1 MCICTI
7 EVRTIACIARV
18 LQHLGSIVNME
29 FQVKVSEY
37 ASEVI
42 NTRPYK
48 YQTRQTYFK
57 DLKRLGIWD
66 LDVSEVN
73 SALIRDIVEKV
84 TTQSTRKRLFITAR
98 SIFKELGI
106 CQDLPNLE
114 AEGKI
119 YDIPTQ
125 EQLEWLID
133 KSKYRLQLFLCMFG
147 GLRVGE
153 ACAVTPEK
161 ISGDYLDVNQAYSQD
176 GLHLGSPKTYGKIL
190 LPHWLAE
197 EVRNMALD
205 EYWEMGKT
213 TKLVSHSCYKLS
225 RSEKFREMTGG
236 KTVNPHMLRHWY
248 ATDMIRRGVNPE
260 VVRRQMRHK
269 NVSVTLK
276 IYTQVRSEEIELS
289 LPTRISEMGMSNPAP
304 KRLLRLVR

>member
-1 MCICTI
+1 M
-7 EVRTIACIARV
+7 
-18 LQHLGSIVNME
+18 L
-29 FQVKVSEY
+29 VSEY
-37 ASEVI
+37 ATEVI

-48 YQTRQTYFK
+48 YQTRQTFFK

-66 LDVSEVN
+66 LDIEQVN
-73 SALIRDIVEKV
+73 SALIRDVVEQL
-84 TTQSTRKRLFITAR
+84 TTQSTRKRLYITAR
-98 SIFKELGI
+98 SIFRDLGR

-119 YDIPTQ
+119 YDIPPQ

-133 KSKYRLQLFLCMFG
+133 RSKYRLQLLLCMFG

-161 ISGDYLDVNQAYSQD
+161 LSGDYLDVNQAYSQD

-197 EVRNMALD
+197 EVKNMQPDQL
-205 EYWEMGKT
+205 WSLGRT

-225 RSEKFREMTGG
+225 RGEKFKNLSGG

-276 IYTQVRSEEIELS
+276 IYTQVRSEEIEAS
-289 LPTRISEMGMSNPAP
+289 LPNRLRNQTGNPSPQNTNVIEFKKKA
-304 KRLLRLVR
+304 LR

>member
-1 MCICTI
+1 M
-7 EVRTIACIARV
+7 
-18 LQHLGSIVNME
+18 
-29 FQVKVSEY
+29 KVSEY
-37 ASEVI
+37 ATEII
-42 NTRPYK
+42 NNRPYK
-48 YQTRQTYFK
+48 YQTRLTYFK

-66 LDVSEVN
+66 LDVTEVN
-73 SALIRDIVEKV
+73 SALIRNKVESV
-84 TTQSTRKRLFITAR
+84 TTQSTRKRLYITAR
-98 SIFKELGI
+98 SIFRDLDV

-125 EQLEWLID
+125 EQLEWLIE
-133 KSKYRLQLFLCMFG
+133 KSKYRIQLYLCMFG

-161 ISGDYLDVNQAYSQD
+161 ITGDYLDVNQAYSQD
-176 GLHLGSPKTYGKIL
+176 GLNLGSPKTYGKIL
-190 LPHWLAE
+190 LPHWLAQEVLNMTE
-197 EVRNMALD
+197 EQK
-205 EYWEMGKT
+205 WKFGT
-213 TKLVSHSCYKLS
+213 PTKLVSHSCYKLS
-225 RSEKFREMTGG
+225 RSTKFKEMTGG

-276 IYTQVRSEEIELS
+276 IYTQVRSEEIEAS
-289 LPTRISEMGMSNPAP
+289 LPNKISEISERN
-304 KRLLRLVR
+304 RLNQENVIQFRKKSS

>member
-1 MCICTI
+1 M
-7 EVRTIACIARV
+7 
-18 LQHLGSIVNME
+18 L
-29 FQVKVSEY
+29 VSEY
-37 ASEVI
+37 ATEVI

-48 YQTRQTYFK
+48 YQTRQTFFK

-66 LDVSEVN
+66 LDVDQVN
-73 SALIRDIVEKV
+73 SALIRDVVEQL
-84 TTQSTRKRLFITAR
+84 TTQSTRKRLYITAR
-98 SIFKELGI
+98 SIFRDLGK

-119 YDIPTQ
+119 YDIPPQ

-133 KSKYRLQLFLCMFG
+133 RSKYRLQLLLCMFG

-161 ISGDYLDVNQAYSQD
+161 LSGDYLDVNQAYSQD

-197 EVRNMALD
+197 EVKNMQPEQL
-205 EYWEMGKT
+205 WSLGRT

-225 RSEKFREMTGG
+225 RGEKFKNLSGG

-276 IYTQVRSEEIELS
+276 IYTQVRSEEIEAS
-289 LPTRISEMGMSNPAP
+289 LPNRLRNQTGNPTLQNTNVIEFKKKA
-304 KRLLRLVR
+304 LR

>member
-1 MCICTI
+1 M
-7 EVRTIACIARV
+7 
-18 LQHLGSIVNME
+18 L
-29 FQVKVSEY
+29 VSEY
-37 ASEVI
+37 ATEVI

-48 YQTRQTYFK
+48 YQTRQTFFK
-57 DLKRLGIWD
+57 DLKRLGIWE
-66 LDVSEVN
+66 LEVEQVN
-73 SALIRDIVEKV
+73 SALIRDVVEQL
-84 TTQSTRKRLFITAR
+84 TTQSTRKRLYITAR
-98 SIFKELGI
+98 SIFRDLGI

-119 YDIPTQ
+119 YDIPPQ

-133 KSKYRLQLFLCMFG
+133 RSKYRLQLLLCMFG

-161 ISGDYLDVNQAYSQD
+161 LSGDYLDVNQAYSQD

-197 EVRNMALD
+197 EVKQMQPDQLWSLGR
-205 EYWEMGKT
+205 T

-225 RSEKFREMTGG
+225 RGEKFKELSGG

-276 IYTQVRSEEIELS
+276 IYTQVRSEEIEAS
-289 LPTRISEMGMSNPAP
+289 LPNRLRNQTGNPTPQNTNVIEFKKKA
-304 KRLLRLVR
+304 LR

>member
-1 MCICTI
+1 MM
-7 EVRTIACIARV
+7 
-18 LQHLGSIVNME
+18 L
-29 FQVKVSEY
+29 VSEY
-37 ASEVI
+37 ATEVI

-48 YQTRQTYFK
+48 YQTRQTFFK

-66 LDVSEVN
+66 LDVEQVN
-73 SALIRDIVEKV
+73 SALIRDVVEQL
-84 TTQSTRKRLFITAR
+84 TTQSTRKRLYITAR
-98 SIFKELGI
+98 SIFRDLGK

-119 YDIPTQ
+119 YDIPPQ

-133 KSKYRLQLFLCMFG
+133 RSKYRLQLLLCMFG

-161 ISGDYLDVNQAYSQD
+161 LSGDYLDVNQAYSQD

-197 EVRNMALD
+197 EVKNMQPDQL
-205 EYWEMGKT
+205 WSLGRT

-225 RSEKFREMTGG
+225 RGEKFKNLSGG

-276 IYTQVRSEEIELS
+276 IYTQVRSEEIEAS
-289 LPTRISEMGMSNPAP
+289 LPNRLRNQTGNPTPQNTNVIEFKKKA
-304 KRLLRLVR
+304 LR

>member
-1 MCICTI
+1 M
-7 EVRTIACIARV
+7 
-18 LQHLGSIVNME
+18 L
-29 FQVKVSEY
+29 VSEY
-37 ASEVI
+37 ATEVI

-48 YQTRQTYFK
+48 YQTRQTFFK

-66 LDVSEVN
+66 LEVEQVN
-73 SALIRDIVEKV
+73 SALIRDVVEQL
-84 TTQSTRKRLFITAR
+84 TTQSTRKRLYITAR
-98 SIFKELGI
+98 SIFRDLGK

-119 YDIPTQ
+119 YDIPPQ

-133 KSKYRLQLFLCMFG
+133 RSKYRLQLLLCMFG

-161 ISGDYLDVNQAYSQD
+161 LSGDYLDVNQAYSQD

-197 EVRNMALD
+197 EVKQMQPDQLWSLGR
-205 EYWEMGKT
+205 T

-225 RSEKFREMTGG
+225 RGEKFKNLSGG

-276 IYTQVRSEEIELS
+276 IYTQVRSEEIEAS
-289 LPTRISEMGMSNPAP
+289 LPNRLRNQTGNPTPQNTNVIEFKKKA
-304 KRLLRLVR
+304 LR

>member
-1 MCICTI
+1 M
-7 EVRTIACIARV
+7 
-18 LQHLGSIVNME
+18 L
-29 FQVKVSEY
+29 VSEY
-37 ASEVI
+37 ATEVI

-48 YQTRQTYFK
+48 YQTRQTFFK

-66 LDVSEVN
+66 LEVEQVN
-73 SALIRDIVEKV
+73 SALVRDVVEQL
-84 TTQSTRKRLFITAR
+84 TTQSTRKRLYITAR
-98 SIFKELGI
+98 SIFRDLGI

-119 YDIPTQ
+119 YDIPPQ

-133 KSKYRLQLFLCMFG
+133 RSKYRLQLLLCMFG

-161 ISGDYLDVNQAYSQD
+161 LSGDYLDVNQAYSQD

-197 EVRNMALD
+197 EVRSMRPDQL
-205 EYWEMGKT
+205 WSLGRT

-225 RSEKFREMTGG
+225 RGEKFKKLSGG

-276 IYTQVRSEEIELS
+276 IYTQVRSEEIEAS
-289 LPTRISEMGMSNPAP
+289 LPTRLPKHALQIGSRSNVISF
-304 KRLLRLVR
+304 RR

>member
-1 MCICTI
+1 M
-7 EVRTIACIARV
+7 
-18 LQHLGSIVNME
+18 L
-29 FQVKVSEY
+29 VSEY
-37 ASEVI
+37 ATEVI

-48 YQTRQTYFK
+48 YQTRQTFFK

-66 LDVSEVN
+66 LEVEQVN
-73 SALIRDIVEKV
+73 SALIRDVVEQL
-84 TTQSTRKRLFITAR
+84 TTQSTRKRLYITAR
-98 SIFKELGI
+98 SIFRDLGK

-119 YDIPTQ
+119 YDIPPQ

-133 KSKYRLQLFLCMFG
+133 RSKYRLQLLLCMFG

-161 ISGDYLDVNQAYSQD
+161 LSGDYLDVNQAYSQD

-197 EVRNMALD
+197 EVKNMQPEQL
-205 EYWEMGKT
+205 WSLGRT

-225 RSEKFREMTGG
+225 RGEKFKNLSGG

-276 IYTQVRSEEIELS
+276 IYTQVRSEEVEAS
-289 LPTRISEMGMSNPAP
+289 LPNRIGSKPLKPGSNTENVLQFRA
-304 KRLLRLVR
+304 KTS

>member
-1 MCICTI
+1 M
-7 EVRTIACIARV
+7 
-18 LQHLGSIVNME
+18 L
-29 FQVKVSEY
+29 VSEY
-37 ASEVI
+37 ATEVI

-48 YQTRQTYFK
+48 YQTRQTFFK

-66 LDVSEVN
+66 LDVEQVN
-73 SALIRDIVEKV
+73 SALIRDVVEQL
-84 TTQSTRKRLFITAR
+84 TTQSTRKRLYITAR
-98 SIFKELGI
+98 SIFRDLDK

-119 YDIPTQ
+119 YDIPPQ

-133 KSKYRLQLFLCMFG
+133 RSKYRLQLLLCMFG

-161 ISGDYLDVNQAYSQD
+161 LSGDYLDVNQAYSQD

-197 EVRNMALD
+197 EVRNMQPDQL
-205 EYWEMGKT
+205 WSLGKT

-225 RSEKFREMTGG
+225 RGEKFKKLSGG

-276 IYTQVRSEEIELS
+276 IYTQVRSEEIEAS
-289 LPTRISEMGMSNPAP
+289 LPN
-304 KRLLRLVR
+304 RLRNQTGDLTPQNTNVIEFKKKALR

>member
-1 MCICTI
+1 M
-7 EVRTIACIARV
+7 
-18 LQHLGSIVNME
+18 L
-29 FQVKVSEY
+29 VSEY
-37 ASEVI
+37 ATEVI

-48 YQTRQTYFK
+48 YQTRQTFFK

-66 LDVSEVN
+66 LEVEQVN
-73 SALIRDIVEKV
+73 SALIRDVVEQL
-84 TTQSTRKRLFITAR
+84 TTQSTRKRLYITAR
-98 SIFKELGI
+98 SIFRDLGK

-119 YDIPTQ
+119 YDIPPQ

-133 KSKYRLQLFLCMFG
+133 RSKYRLQLLLCMFG

-161 ISGDYLDVNQAYSQD
+161 LSGDYLDVNQAYSQD

-197 EVRNMALD
+197 EVKNMQPEQL
-205 EYWEMGKT
+205 WSLGRT

-225 RSEKFREMTGG
+225 RGEKFKNLSGG

-276 IYTQVRSEEIELS
+276 IYTQVRSEEIEAS
-289 LPTRISEMGMSNPAP
+289 LPN
-304 KRLLRLVR
+304 RLRNQTGFPTSQNTNVIEFKKKALR

>member
-1 MCICTI
+1 MM
-7 EVRTIACIARV
+7 
-18 LQHLGSIVNME
+18 L
-29 FQVKVSEY
+29 VSEY
-37 ASEVI
+37 ATEVI

-48 YQTRQTYFK
+48 YQTRQTFFK

-66 LDVSEVN
+66 LDVDQVN
-73 SALIRDIVEKV
+73 SALIRDVVEQL
-84 TTQSTRKRLFITAR
+84 TTQSTRKRLYITAR
-98 SIFKELGI
+98 SIFRDLDR

-119 YDIPTQ
+119 YDIPPQ

-133 KSKYRLQLFLCMFG
+133 RSKYRLQLLLCMFG

-161 ISGDYLDVNQAYSQD
+161 LSGDYLDVNQAYSQD

-197 EVRNMALD
+197 EVRNMQPEQL
-205 EYWEMGKT
+205 WSLGKT

-225 RSEKFREMTGG
+225 RGEKFKKISGG

-276 IYTQVRSEEIELS
+276 IYTQVRSEEIEAS
-289 LPTRISEMGMSNPAP
+289 LPN
-304 KRLLRLVR
+304 RLRNQTGDFTPQNTNVIEFKKKALR

>member
-1 MCICTI
+1 MNG
-7 EVRTIACIARV
+7 IA
-18 LQHLGSIVNME
+18 M
-29 FQVKVSEY
+29 KVSEY
-37 ASEVI
+37 ATNVI
-42 NTRPYK
+42 NSRPYK
-48 YQTRQTYFK
+48 YETRLTYFK
-57 DLKRLGIWD
+57 DLKRLGIWN
-66 LDVSEVN
+66 LEIAEVN
-73 SALIRDIVEKV
+73 SALIRNNVELI

-98 SIFKELGI
+98 SIFRDLDI

-125 EQLEWLID
+125 EELEWLIER
-133 KSKYRLQLFLCMFG
+133 SKYRLQLLLCMFG

-161 ISGDYLDVNQAYSQD
+161 LSGDYLDVNQAYSQD

-190 LPHWLAE
+190 LPSWLAE
-197 EVRNMALD
+197 EVRNMTRDQL
-205 EYWEMGKT
+205 WKLGKT
-213 TKLVSHSCYKLS
+213 TKVVTNSCYKLS
-225 RSEKFREMTGG
+225 HGEKFKRMTGG

-276 IYTQVRSEEIELS
+276 IYTQVRSEEIESS
-289 LPTRISEMGMSNPAP
+289 LPTRINDDLHLKSDENVIPFKAKS
-304 KRLLRLVR
+304 V

>member
-1 MCICTI
+1 M
-7 EVRTIACIARV
+7 
-18 LQHLGSIVNME
+18 
-29 FQVKVSEY
+29 KVSEY
-37 ASEVI
+37 ATEVI
-42 NTRPYK
+42 NSRPYK
-48 YQTRQTYFK
+48 YQTRQTFFK
-57 DLKRLGIWD
+57 DLKRLGIWEMQVED
-66 LDVSEVN
+66 IN
-73 SALIRDIVEKV
+73 SALIRDVVEKIQ
-84 TTQSTRKRLFITAR
+84 TQSTRKRLFITAR
-98 SIFKELGI
+98 SIFKDLGI

-125 EQLEWLID
+125 AELEWLID

-161 ISGDYLDVNQAYSQD
+161 LSGDYLDVNQAYSQD

-197 EVRNMALD
+197 EVRNMKPNQ
-205 EYWEMGKT
+205 YWKIGRT

-225 RSEKFREMTGG
+225 RSAKFKDMTGG

-269 NVSVTLK
+269 NVSVTLR
-276 IYTQVRSEEIELS
+276 IYTQVRSEEIEAS
-289 LPTRISEMGMSNPAP
+289 LPTRLDEMKKPLETPVRA
-304 KRLLRLVR
+304 LRLVK

>member
-1 MCICTI
+1 M
-7 EVRTIACIARV
+7 
-18 LQHLGSIVNME
+18 
-29 FQVKVSEY
+29 KVSEY

-42 NTRPYK
+42 NSRPYK
-48 YQTRQTYFK
+48 YQTRLTYLK
-57 DLKRLGIWD
+57 DLKCLGIWD
-66 LDVSEVN
+66 LDVSEIN
-73 SALIRDIVEKV
+73 SALIRDKVEKV

-98 SIFKELGI
+98 SIFKDLGL

-119 YDIPTQ
+119 YDIPSQ

-133 KSKYRLQLFLCMFG
+133 RSKYRLQLLLCMFG

-161 ISGDYLDVNQAYSQD
+161 LSGDYLDVNQAYSQD

-190 LPHWLAE
+190 LPTWLAE
-197 EVRNMALD
+197 EVRNMRPEQL
-205 EYWEMGKT
+205 WPLGRT

-225 RSEKFREMTGG
+225 RGEKFKKISGG

-276 IYTQVRSEEIELS
+276 IYTQVRSEEIEAS
-289 LPTRISEMGMSNPAP
+289 LPTRLEDKIENIPP
-304 KRLLRLVR
+304 HVRTLRLVK

>member
-1 MCICTI
+1 
-7 EVRTIACIARV
+7 
-18 LQHLGSIVNME
+18 ME
-29 FQVKVSEY
+29 KMMKVSEY
-37 ASEVI
+37 ATEVI

-48 YQTRQTYFK
+48 YQTRQTYIK
-57 DLKRLGIWD
+57 DLHRLGIWD
-66 LDVSEVN
+66 LDVIEVN
-73 SALIRDIVEKV
+73 SALIRNIVEKV

-98 SIFKELGI
+98 SIFKDLNI

-119 YDIPTQ
+119 YDIPKQ
-125 EQLEWLID
+125 EELEWLIE
-133 KSKYRLQLFLCMFG
+133 KSKYRLQLLLCMFG

-153 ACAVTPEK
+153 ACAVTPDK
-161 ISGDYLDVNQAYSQD
+161 ISGNYLDVNQAYSQD

-190 LPHWLAE
+190 LPDWLAD
-197 EVRNMALD
+197 EVRNMKPDQL
-205 EYWEMGKT
+205 WSLGRT

-225 RSEKFREMTGG
+225 RGDKFKKLSGG

-276 IYTQVRSEEIELS
+276 IYTQVRSEEIEAS
-289 LPTRISEMGMSNPAP
+289 LPTRLDDVLPSESKPIRA
-304 KRLLRLVR
+304 LRLVK

>member
-1 MCICTI
+1 M
-7 EVRTIACIARV
+7 
-18 LQHLGSIVNME
+18 GSQM
-29 FQVKVSEY
+29 KVSEY
-37 ASEVI
+37 ATNVI

-48 YQTRQTYFK
+48 YETRLTYFK
-57 DLKRLGIWD
+57 DLKRLGIWNM
-66 LDVSEVN
+66 DVTEVN
-73 SALIRDIVEKV
+73 SALIRNNVEQI

-98 SIFKELGI
+98 SIFRDLDI

-125 EQLEWLID
+125 QELEWLIER
-133 KSKYRLQLFLCMFG
+133 SKYRLQLLLCMFG

-161 ISGDYLDVNQAYSQD
+161 LSGDYLDVNQASSQD

-190 LPHWLAE
+190 LPSWLAE
-197 EVRNMALD
+197 EVRNMSKDQL
-205 EYWEMGKT
+205 WKLGRT
-213 TKLVSHSCYKLS
+213 TKVVTNSCYKLS
-225 RSEKFREMTGG
+225 HGEKFKRMTGG
-236 KTVNPHMLRHWY
+236 KSVNPHMLRHWY

-276 IYTQVRSEEIELS
+276 IYTQVRSEEIEAS
-289 LPTRISEMGMSNPAP
+289 LPN
-304 KRLLRLVR
+304 RLRNIDLLQQSKDGNVVQFSRKLFR

>member
-1 MCICTI
+1 M
-7 EVRTIACIARV
+7 
-18 LQHLGSIVNME
+18 L
-29 FQVKVSEY
+29 VSEY
-37 ASEVI
+37 ATEVI

-48 YQTRQTYFK
+48 YQTRQTFFK

-66 LDVSEVN
+66 LDVEQVN
-73 SALIRDIVEKV
+73 SALIRDVVEQL
-84 TTQSTRKRLFITAR
+84 TTQSTRKRLYITAR
-98 SIFKELGI
+98 SIFRDLGK

-119 YDIPTQ
+119 YDIPPQ

-133 KSKYRLQLFLCMFG
+133 RSKYRLQLLLCMFG

-161 ISGDYLDVNQAYSQD
+161 LSGDYLDVNQAYSQD

-197 EVRNMALD
+197 EVKNMQPEQL
-205 EYWEMGKT
+205 WSLGRT

-225 RSEKFREMTGG
+225 RGEKFKNLSGG

-276 IYTQVRSEEIELS
+276 IYTQVRSEEIEAS
-289 LPTRISEMGMSNPAP
+289 LPNRLRNQTSNPTPQNTNVIEFKKKA
-304 KRLLRLVR
+304 LR

>member
-1 MCICTI
+1 M
-7 EVRTIACIARV
+7 
-18 LQHLGSIVNME
+18 L
-29 FQVKVSEY
+29 VSEY
-37 ASEVI
+37 ATEVI

-48 YQTRQTYFK
+48 YQTRQTFFK

-66 LDVSEVN
+66 LEVEQVN
-73 SALIRDIVEKV
+73 SALIRDVVEQL
-84 TTQSTRKRLFITAR
+84 TTQSTRKRLYITAR
-98 SIFKELGI
+98 SIFRDLGK

-119 YDIPTQ
+119 YDIPPQ

-133 KSKYRLQLFLCMFG
+133 RSKYRLQLLLCMFG

-161 ISGDYLDVNQAYSQD
+161 LSGDYLDVNQAYSQD

-197 EVRNMALD
+197 EVKNMQPEQL
-205 EYWEMGKT
+205 WSLGRT

-225 RSEKFREMTGG
+225 RGEKFKNLSGG

-276 IYTQVRSEEIELS
+276 IYTQVRSEEIEAS
-289 LPTRISEMGMSNPAP
+289 LPN
-304 KRLLRLVR
+304 RLRNQTGNTTPQNTNVIEFKKKALR

>member
-1 MCICTI
+1 
-7 EVRTIACIARV
+7 
-18 LQHLGSIVNME
+18 
-29 FQVKVSEY
+29 VKVSEY

-42 NTRPYK
+42 NSRTYK
-48 YQTRQTYFK
+48 YQTRLTYLK

-66 LDVSEVN
+66 LDISEIN
-73 SALIRDIVEKV
+73 SALIRDMVEKV

-98 SIFKELGI
+98 SVFKDLGI

-125 EQLEWLID
+125 DQLEWLID
-133 KSKYRLQLFLCMFG
+133 RSKYRLQLLLCMFG

-161 ISGDYLDVNQAYSQD
+161 LSGDYLDVNQAYSQD
-176 GLHLGSPKTYGKIL
+176 GLNLGSPKTYGKIL

-197 EVRNMALD
+197 EVRNMTPDQL
-205 EYWEMGKT
+205 WSLGKT

-225 RSEKFREMTGG
+225 RGEKFKKLSGG

-276 IYTQVRSEEIELS
+276 IYTQVRSEEIESS
-289 LPTRISEMGMSNPAP
+289 LPTRISDQTNFLPNGNVIQ
-304 KRLLRLVR
+304 LRLKSV

>member
-1 MCICTI
+1 M
-7 EVRTIACIARV
+7 
-18 LQHLGSIVNME
+18 L
-29 FQVKVSEY
+29 VSEY
-37 ASEVI
+37 ATEVI

-48 YQTRQTYFK
+48 YQTRQTFFK

-66 LDVSEVN
+66 LDVDQVN
-73 SALIRDIVEKV
+73 SALIRDVVEQL
-84 TTQSTRKRLFITAR
+84 TTQSTRKRLYITAR
-98 SIFKELGI
+98 SIFRDLDK

-119 YDIPTQ
+119 YDIPPQ

-133 KSKYRLQLFLCMFG
+133 RSKYRLQLLLCMFG

-161 ISGDYLDVNQAYSQD
+161 LSGDYLDVNQAYSQD

-197 EVRNMALD
+197 EVRNMQPEQL
-205 EYWEMGKT
+205 WSLGKT

-225 RSEKFREMTGG
+225 RGEKFKKLSGG

-276 IYTQVRSEEIELS
+276 IYTQVRSEEIEAS
-289 LPTRISEMGMSNPAP
+289 LPN
-304 KRLLRLVR
+304 RLRNQTGDLTPQNTNVIEFKKKALR